1 MMWAVLRRKAAS
13 AGSSNLVSY
22 GKVQSLGKVR
32 PAVAGSM
39 SQSYS
44 DAILTPEKIPIFQFQ
59 SGHPRFFSS
68 GTVDNASVN
77 GTLTGIQRSSE
88 APALGRNPKLARQ
101 IHQGVPVYSM
111 PIRTNLMK
119 LRSEYKDAFLEK
131 HGVKLGLMS
140 GFVKV
145 SCRMMQSSRSLIQ
158 RVTPIFSARIRQ
170 NSRLLSSASSSLLAK
185 DPQSSPTSSSG
196 EESVHLSDNCVRRMK
211 ELQADEAKENLL
223 RISIEAGGCSGF
235 QYNFALEEKPNH
247 DDRIFERDGVKLV
260 VDTISLGFVKGA
272 TVDYV
277 EELIRSGFQVAEN
290 PSAVGGCSCKS
301 SFMVK

>member
-44 DAILTPEKIPIFQFQ
+44 DAILTPE
-59 SGHPRFFSS
+59 
-68 GTVDNASVN
+68 
-77 GTLTGIQRSSE
+77 
-88 APALGRNPKLARQ
+88 
-101 IHQGVPVYSM
+101 
-111 PIRTNLMK
+111 
-119 LRSEYKDAFLEK
+119 

-158 RVTPIFSARIRQ
+158 RVTPIFAARICQ
-170 NSRLLSSASSSLLAK
+170 NSWLLSSASSSLLAK
-185 DPQSSPTSSSG
+185 DPQSSPASSSG

-211 ELQADEAKENLL
+211 ELQADEAKEKLL

-235 QYNFALEEKPNH
+235 QYNFALEEKPND